1 MNHSVDELQMNYP
14 EEGMTQSSFQSG
26 MRLILNPDL

>member
-14 EEGMTQSSFQSG
+14 EEEMTQSSFHSG

>member
-1 MNHSVDELQMNYP
+1 MNHSMDELQMNYP
-14 EEGMTQSSFQSG
+14 EVGMSPSSFHSG